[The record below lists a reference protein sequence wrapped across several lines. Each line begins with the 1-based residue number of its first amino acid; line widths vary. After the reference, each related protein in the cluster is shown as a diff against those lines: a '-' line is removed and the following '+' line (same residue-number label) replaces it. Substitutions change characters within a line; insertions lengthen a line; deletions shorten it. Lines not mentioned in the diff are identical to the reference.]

1 MVDILIFRTDKI
13 GDLIVTI
20 PTILTIKKYF
30 GAIDITLVASEKNYK
45 YADNLGIFNQIHQ
58 FPKKNIFS
66 KIFFINKLHK
76 KKFDY
81 IFIFDGKERSILSAF
96 FINAKL
102 KVVLSPR
109 IKFYYKMFRMK
120 FFEDNEN
127 TNLNE
132 VFQKMLFNSNIN
144 TQISNYDFLKDKK
157 DNNFSKFIPIFQ
169 YVHIHL
175 DEKWFN
181 NLYIKSYTDI
191 NPSSHEFTDFINTI
205 SENDNI
211 LITTGLIE
219 LDLVKELINNYF
231 EKVDDNIYCNKR
243 MNKSVYLIYKPT
255 FEDIE
260 SLLRNSKTLISCHG
274 AITHAANS
282 LNVKI
287 IDIIEENKNSFYQRF
302 TSYLSK
308 YSKVYRKDFFSIKN
322 NLYKKLYE

>member
-1 MVDILIFRTDKI
+1 MVNILIFRTDKI

-20 PTILTIKKYF
+20 PAILTIKKYF
-30 GAIDITLVASEKNYK
+30 GEIDITLVASEKNYK
-45 YADNLGIFNQIHQ
+45 YADTLGIFNQIHQ
-58 FPKKNIFS
+58 FPRKNIFS
-66 KIFFINKLHK
+66 KIFFIHKLYK

-81 IFIFDGKERSILSAF
+81 IFIFDGKERSILTAF
-96 FINAKL
+96 FIKAKL
-102 KVVLSPR
+102 KVALSST
-109 IKFYYKMFRMK
+109 IKFYYKIMRMK

-132 VFQKMLFNSNIN
+132 VFQKMLFNSNISA
-144 TQISNYDFLKDKK
+144 QISNYDFLKNKK
-157 DNNFSKFIPIFQ
+157 DNNFSKLIPIFH
-169 YVHIHL
+169 YVHIHI

-181 NLYIKSYTDI
+181 NLYIKTYTNI
-191 NPSSHEFTDFINTI
+191 NPSSDQFTDFINTI
-205 SENDNI
+205 SKNDDI

-231 EKVDDNIYCNKR
+231 EKIDDNIYYNKR
-243 MNKSVYLIYKPT
+243 MNKSVYLIDKPT

-282 LNVKI
+282 FNVKI
-287 IDIIEENKNSFYQRF
+287 IDIIEENKKNFYQRF
-302 TSYLSK
+302 TSYLNK

-322 NLYKKLYE
+322 SLYKKLYE

>member
-1 MVDILIFRTDKI
+1 MVNILIFRTDRI
-13 GDLIVTI
+13 GDLILTI

-30 GAIDITLVASEKNYK
+30 GEIDITLVASEKNYK
-45 YADNLGIFNQIHQ
+45 YAEKLDIFSRIYQ
-58 FPKKNIFS
+58 FPKKNIFI
-66 KIFFINKLHK
+66 KIFFIYKLRK

-81 IFIFDGKERSILSAF
+81 IFIFDGKERSILTAF
-96 FINAKL
+96 FIKAKL
-102 KVVLSPR
+102 KIALLSR
-109 IKFYYKMFRMK
+109 SKLYYKMMRMK
-120 FFEDNEN
+120 FFEDNES

-144 TQISNYDFLKDKK
+144 AKISNYNFLKNKK
-157 DNNFSKFIPIFQ
+157 DNNFSKLIPIFH

-181 NLYIKSYTDI
+181 NLYIKSYTNI
-191 NPSSHEFTDFINTI
+191 NPSSNQFKDFINAI
-205 SENDNI
+205 SKNDDI

-231 EKVDDNIYCNKR
+231 EKIDDNIYYNKR
-243 MNKSVYLIYKPT
+243 KNKTVYLIYKPT

-282 LNVKI
+282 FNVKI
-287 IDIIEENKNSFYQRF
+287 IDIIEENKKYFYRKF
-302 TSYLSK
+302 TSHLSK
-308 YSKVYRKDFFSIKN
+308 YSKVYREDFFSIKN